1 LSSVQ
6 YTYSEVNSFFNICS
20 NTNQA
25 VNVTLKEHHHQAEY
39 KDLHYI
45 HTYVTAKSKR
55 YRPLMDSAGEILQG
69 HAGDEGGGVYAD
81 PPAGS
86 VCSIFSGPN
95 QSVDHVNAGT
105 CKNLKRRGSQ
115 NKQELKASCSQDTV
129 GDSLLTLM

>member
-6 YTYSEVNSFFNICS
+6 YTYSEVNSLFNICS

-25 VNVTLKEHHHQAEY
+25 VNVTLKENHHQTEY
-39 KDLHYI
+39 KDLHYVN
-45 HTYVTAKSKR
+45 TYVTAKSKR
-55 YRPLMDSAGEILQG
+55 YRPVMDSAGEILQG
-69 HAGDEGGGVYAD
+69 PVGDEGGVYAD

-95 QSVDHVNAGT
+95 QSADHVNTGT

-115 NKQELKASCSQDTV
+115 NKQELEASCNQDTV